1 MVCLRFAG
9 TFSFH
14 CPGGGG
20 GSGGGGEGGEHWC
33 GRSCLYSFNPPQRG
47 GWVAFVL
54 VFKPFCKQFYL
65 WSANTVLIEVNEDWK
80 CVAANICRSID

>member
-1 MVCLRFAG
+1 MWTELSLLVKS
-9 TFSFH
+9 TE
-14 CPGGGG
+14 
-20 GSGGGGEGGEHWC
+20 EG
-33 GRSCLYSFNPPQRG
+33 L
-47 GWVAFVL
+47 AFVL

>member
-1 MVCLRFAG
+1 MWTELSLLVQS
-9 TFSFH
+9 TE
-14 CPGGGG
+14 
-20 GSGGGGEGGEHWC
+20 EGWA
-33 GRSCLYSFNPPQRG
+33 G

>member
-1 MVCLRFAG
+1 MEVVVVEKVESIG
-9 TFSFH
+9 VDGVVST
-14 CPGGGG
+14 
-20 GSGGGGEGGEHWC
+20 
-33 GRSCLYSFNPPQRG
+33 RSIHRRGVG